1 MCKGWRFLLFFV
13 TCILLLL
20 GFFLQNIY
28 EGLWKMRGWMDWGRL
43 EREGIDINEDKHT
56 KYFLVHFRVLCFASF
71 VFIEYLLAFA
81 LSACM
86 LRSSGMA
93 LAWSSC
99 TRGFGR

>member
-1 MCKGWRFLLFFV
+1 MFFV

-71 VFIEYLLAFA
+71 VFYRVLACLCFKRLYVA
-81 LSACM
+81 VI
-86 LRSSGMA
+86 GY
-93 LAWSSC
+93 
-99 TRGFGR
+99 GFSMEFLHERIWKIVLHA